1 MFGTREPRL
10 NSIDPS
16 LLPWITEVMDH
27 VDPHHLRAQV
37 EALPAP
43 RNRLHWPEAM
53 SQTDQI
59 ILDTFRES
67 GWITEKR
74 PFAYRKDRIRWAI
87 GDAVWNIGDDTGDH
101 GSPLHLAGLNILGV
115 KEGVASG
122 EALIVG
128 AHHDTIR
135 DTGGA
140 DDNGA
145 GIAALLMLAR
155 ILAPYRFQRSVILA
169 AFDMEELGLLG
180 SRALVPVLLKERP
193 LLGAV
198 IFETMAYTSTSPN
211 SQRLPP
217 GLGLLYPGQI
227 RRLRRTHFS
236 GDWTLLLYR
245 QTALPLVQGFAEGLA
260 HLAGPGAPLLVR
272 TATDLPVIGR
282 PLGSLIPSLHHF
294 ARSDHTAF
302 WEADVPAM
310 MVTDTANFRN
320 PHYHRPSDTPD
331 TLDYD
336 RLAAIVGATAVAIA
350 RMAGL
355 VT

>member
-10 NSIDPS
+10 NPIDPS
-16 LLPWITEVMDH
+16 LLPWITEVMRRI
-27 VDPHHLRAQV
+27 DPHHLRTQV

-43 RNRLHWPEAM
+43 RNRFHWPEAM
-53 SQTDQI
+53 SQTDQL
-59 ILDTFRES
+59 ILDTFLES
-67 GWITEKR
+67 GWMTEKR
-74 PFAYRKDRIRWAI
+74 PFAYRKGRIRWSI
-87 GDAVWNIGDDTGDH
+87 GDAGDH
-101 GSPLHLAGLNILGV
+101 GTRLHLAGLNILGT
-115 KEGVASG
+115 KEGTQSR

-128 AHHDTIR
+128 AHHDTVR

-145 GIAALLMLAR
+145 GIAAILTLAR

-169 AFDMEELGLLG
+169 AFDMEEVGLLG
-180 SRALVPVLLKERP
+180 SRALVPALLKERP
-193 LLGAV
+193 LRGAV
-198 IFETMAYTSTSPN
+198 IFETMAYTSTKPN

-227 RRLRRTHFS
+227 RRIRRRQFS

-260 HLAGPGAPLLVR
+260 HLAGPGVPLLVR

-282 PLGSLIPSLHHF
+282 PLGSLVPALHHF

-302 WEADVPAM
+302 WEAEVPAM

-331 TLDYD
+331 TLNYD
-336 RLAAIVGATAVAIA
+336 RLAAIIGATAVATA
-350 RMAGL
+350 RTAGL
-355 VT
+355 VA